1 MTHIRDTMASIKYPC
16 LSWEVQFTTFCM
28 SANMDC
34 VHSIT
39 VVTSCL
45 FSPKGNVTLTQ
56 TFPLIIC
63 KEQTRCLFEHRS
75 LFAHVSVLNLRFEP
89 HHPRK
94 QRRGNHYGVG
104 WGGGGGIQ
112 TPDSIKSLG
121 WGRYGLDDKT
131 ARFLFVLFVHLSFEI
146 DFLFSNEC
154 YL

>member
-1 MTHIRDTMASIKYPC
+1 
-16 LSWEVQFTTFCM
+16 
-28 SANMDC
+28 MDC
-34 VHSIT
+34 VHFFT
-39 VVTSCL
+39 VVTSWL

-63 KEQTRCLFEHRS
+63 KEQTRLFKHRS

-94 QRRGNHYGVG
+94 QRRGNHYGG
-104 WGGGGGIQ
+104 WGGGGIQ
-112 TPDSIKSLG
+112 TPDSIKSFG

-131 ARFLFVLFVHLSFEI
+131 ARFLFVLLVHLSFEI
-146 DFLFSNEC
+146 DFLFSNKC

>member
-1 MTHIRDTMASIKYPC
+1 MTHFRDTMASIKYPY

-34 VHSIT
+34 AHSIT
-39 VVTSCL
+39 VVVTSWL

-75 LFAHVSVLNLRFEP
+75 LFAHVSVLNLRFWTAPSKES
-89 HHPRK
+89 K
-94 QRRGNHYGVG
+94 TGKSLWGGVG
-104 WGGGGGIQ
+104 WVGFGMGVGIQ

-131 ARFLFVLFVHLSFEI
+131 ARILVCF
-146 DFLFSNEC
+146 C
-154 YL
+154 